1 MKIKNHLVLSRLE
14 VLAAV
19 TIGLAHLGSWI
30 SLHPQPSLWKSWD
43 LLSLAIRLGVCVAF
57 PIWSLRRLLTLQ
69 ARARIEGR
77 EASYPL
83 GWTASNFAWGV
94 GAASVLAAS
103 LWVMVTQYLKS

>member
-1 MKIKNHLVLSRLE
+1 MKFKNHLVLSRLA

-30 SLHPQPSLWKSWD
+30 SLHPRPSLWNAWD
-43 LLSLAIRLGVCVAF
+43 LLSLAIRVGVCVAF
-57 PIWSLRRLLTLQ
+57 PIWSFGRLRALR
-69 ARARIEGR
+69 ARAHVEGP

-83 GWTASNFAWGV
+83 GWRASNIAWGV

-103 LWVMVTQYLKS
+103 LWVMVFQYLKS